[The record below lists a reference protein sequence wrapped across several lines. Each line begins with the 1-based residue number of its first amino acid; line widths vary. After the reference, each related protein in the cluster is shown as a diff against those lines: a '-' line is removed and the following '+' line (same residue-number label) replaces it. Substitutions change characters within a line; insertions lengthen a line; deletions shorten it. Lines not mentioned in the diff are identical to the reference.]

1 MMWIRLFVLMTMLMG
16 SYSATAQSWSE
27 IEREAR
33 GQTVYFYAWGGSPAI
48 NQYIDR
54 WAQIASERQQ
64 INVEHVKVDDISMVI
79 QGIQTAKRVGASDQG
94 SVDLLWING
103 ENFARMKRDG
113 LLGEPFVAGLP
124 SAEHINLDD
133 PTIATDFSVPTDGLE
148 APWGRAQLVLM
159 HDQARRPNPP
169 RSMQALLQYVQT
181 NPGRI
186 TYPEP
191 PNFHGTTFLKQVL
204 LETTPYPQWLSE
216 PYATERFQA
225 ATEPMWALLDAFHPH
240 LWRSGREFP
249 DSAEAMMDLFADG
262 LLDMA
267 LSFNPNDASQRIL
280 DGRFP
285 PTVRTYIHEPGTI
298 GNTHFLAIPFNASAR
313 AGAQVWINLL
323 LSVEAQA
330 DKASP
335 SVWGDPTVID
345 VGRLQG
351 ADQERFEALELGP
364 ATLTGAELGT
374 PLAEPHASWVEPLE
388 AAWKSRYFGQ
398 AQ

>member
-1 MMWIRLFVLMTMLMG
+1 
-16 SYSATAQSWSE
+16 
-27 IEREAR
+27 
-33 GQTVYFYAWGGSPAI
+33 
-48 NQYIDR
+48 
-54 WAQIASERQQ
+54 
-64 INVEHVKVDDISMVI
+64 
-79 QGIQTAKRVGASDQG
+79 
-94 SVDLLWING
+94 
-103 ENFARMKRDG
+103 
-113 LLGEPFVAGLP
+113 
-124 SAEHINLDD
+124 
-133 PTIATDFSVPTDGLE
+133 
-148 APWGRAQLVLM
+148 
-159 HDQARRPNPP
+159 
-169 RSMQALLQYVQT
+169 MQALLQYVQT

-216 PYATERFQA
+216 PYVTERFQA

-323 LSVEAQA
+323 LSAEAQA

>member
-1 MMWIRLFVLMTMLMG
+1 MWIRLFVIITVFMA
-16 SYSATAQSWSE
+16 SYSATAKSWNE
-27 IEREAR
+27 IEQEAR

-48 NQYIDR
+48 NQYIER
-54 WAQIASERQQ
+54 WTQIASERHK
-64 INVEHVKVDDISMVI
+64 ISVEHVKVDDISMVI
-79 QGIQTAKRVGASDQG
+79 QGIQTAKRVGVSDQG
-94 SVDLLWING
+94 SVDVLWING

-113 LLGEPFVAGLP
+113 LLGDSFVSGLP
-124 SAEHINLDD
+124 SAQHINLDD
-133 PTIATDFSVPTDGLE
+133 PTIASDFSVPTDGLE

-159 HDQARRPNPP
+159 HDKARLPDPP
-169 RSMQALLQYVQT
+169 RSMQALLEYVRS
-181 NPGRI
+181 NPGRT

-216 PYATERFQA
+216 HYSTQRFQA
-225 ATEPMWALLDAFHPH
+225 ATEPMWALLDALHPH

-249 DSAEAMMDLFADG
+249 DSAEALMDLFADG

-267 LSFNPNDASQRIL
+267 VSFNPNDASQRIL

-285 PTVRTYIHEPGTI
+285 PTVRTYIHKSGTI
-298 GNTHFLAIPFNASAR
+298 GNTHFLAIPYNGSAR

-351 ADQERFEALELGP
+351 VDQLRFNALELGP
-364 ATLTGAELGT
+364 ATLTGAELGI

-388 AAWKSRYFGQ
+388 TAWKSRYFGQ

>member
-1 MMWIRLFVLMTMLMG
+1 MMWIRLFVLMTVLMA

-54 WAQIASERQQ
+54 WAQIASERHQ

-79 QGIQTAKRVGASDQG
+79 QGIQTAQRVGASDQG
-94 SVDLLWING
+94 SVDLL
-103 ENFARMKRDG
+103 
-113 LLGEPFVAGLP
+113 
-124 SAEHINLDD
+124 
-133 PTIATDFSVPTDGLE
+133 
-148 APWGRAQLVLM
+148 LM
-159 HDQARRPNPP
+159 HDQALRPNPP

-204 LETTPYPQWLSE
+204 LETTPDPQWLSE
-216 PYATERFQA
+216 PYAAERFQA
-225 ATEPMWALLDAFHPH
+225 ATEPMWALLDALHPH

>member
-1 MMWIRLFVLMTMLMG
+1 MMWIRLFVLMTVLMA

-54 WAQIASERQQ
+54 WAQIASERHQ

-204 LETTPYPQWLSE
+204 LETTPDPQWLSE
-216 PYATERFQA
+216 PYAAERFQA
-225 ATEPMWALLDAFHPH
+225 ATEPMWALLDALHPH

-262 LLDMA
+262 LLDM
-267 LSFNPNDASQRIL
+267 
-280 DGRFP
+280 
-285 PTVRTYIHEPGTI
+285 
-298 GNTHFLAIPFNASAR
+298 AIPFNASAR